1 MRKTIR
7 FVSTTTFKG
16 IQVSRK
22 EGIRHRLRY
31 HNGMMRDWYE
41 WEKIA
46 VIATAYDRKKPIAKA
61 ILLNVR
67 DTGINIGVYVRPEY
81 RRQGIGKRLAQ
92 LIKRRN
98 STRKRKIIIRCAF
111 DGRAGSQFYASV
123 GIQE

>member
-1 MRKTIR
+1 MKKTLR
-7 FVSTTTFKG
+7 FVSTITHRG
-16 IQVSRK
+16 IDAARK
-22 EGIRHRLRY
+22 EGTRHRLRY

-46 VIATAYDRKKPIAKA
+46 VIATAYDRNKPVAKA
-61 ILLNVR
+61 ILLKTF

-81 RRQGIGKRLAQ
+81 RRQGIGKKLAQ

-98 STRKRKIIIRCAF
+98 STQKRKIIIRCAF
-111 DGRAGSQFYASV
+111 DGTAGRTFYASL

>member
-1 MRKTIR
+1 MKKTIR

-16 IQVSRK
+16 VEASRK
-22 EGIRHRLRY
+22 EGTRHRLRF

-46 VIATAYDRKKPIAKA
+46 VIATAYDRNKPIAKA
-61 ILLNVR
+61 ILLNTR
-67 DTGINIGVYVRPEY
+67 DAGINIGVYVRPEY
-81 RRQGIGKRLAQ
+81 RRLGVGKKLAQ

-98 STRKRKIIIRCAF
+98 STRKRKIMIRCAF
-111 DGRAGSQFYASV
+111 DGTAGRDFYASV